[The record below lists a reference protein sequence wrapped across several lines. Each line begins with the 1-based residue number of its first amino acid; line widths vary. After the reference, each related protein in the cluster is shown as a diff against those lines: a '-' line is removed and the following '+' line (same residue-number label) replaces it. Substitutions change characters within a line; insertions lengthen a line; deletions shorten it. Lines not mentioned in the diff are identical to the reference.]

1 MNRAREISLLAL
13 LSLGLVACGGSSSIT
28 PPPPA
33 GNFSNASLHGQ
44 YAFSMSGTQGGC
56 NVNVN
61 TCGAYIARVGSFVAD
76 GNGTITSG
84 LEDVVVGNTGGAEV
98 TFMGGTYTIQA
109 NGRGL
114 LILNSGNGNGLQLNL
129 SMLSGSEG
137 ILVQTDLVSVTSGG
151 FSLQTPA
158 TFSANSLNGG
168 FVFDFSGISFAGAN
182 AAPLSI
188 VGQVPLDGNGN
199 VTGGTLDENDG
210 ALSGPV
216 AAQAGTYQLD
226 PSGNGANFGRG
237 TMTFG
242 GRSFAFYIVN
252 GTRIKILEEDL
263 LAATQGDAMRQSG
276 TIPTQ
281 NSGFTGSFVYLVG
294 GASLVGNQGALAR
307 VARFTADGNG
317 GIAAI
322 SYDEN
327 NDGAATHISQG
338 GNITNATFAID
349 TAHAGSGRGTF
360 TFTDSSLHT
369 LSYVF
374 YLFSPTQAVI
384 QDVTSGIVADGPM
397 QAQSG
402 APFTNASL
410 AGNYAFNWSGINIG
424 QQNFVPLNEN
434 FVGQYVL
441 STAASSNLTGIMD
454 YTEAGTTG
462 STLYSSIGLAGAL
475 TINTDGSANNTL
487 QVASGSPSSTTFN
500 FAAYVVSPSITYVLC
515 TDRIRVTA
523 GIASQQTQ

>member
-1 MNRAREISLLAL
+1 MNRLCCGVLFAAITLVLA
-13 LSLGLVACGGSSSIT
+13 ACGGGSAIN

-44 YAFSMSGTQGGC
+44 YAFSMSG
-56 NVNVN
+56 VNSS
-61 TCGAYIARVGSFVAD
+61 GAYIARVGSFVAD
-76 GNGTITSG
+76 GNGAITSAI
-84 LEDVVVGNTGGAEV
+84 EDVVVGNAGGSEV
-98 TFMGGTYTIQA
+98 TFTGGTYTIQA

-114 LILNSGNGNGLQLNL
+114 LVLNGGNGSGLQLNL
-129 SMLSGSEG
+129 SMVSSSQG
-137 ILVQTDLVSVTSGG
+137 ILVQTDLVSVSNGG

-158 TFSANSLNGG
+158 AFSSNSLNGN
-168 FVFDFSGISFAGAN
+168 FVLDFSGISISGAN
-182 AAPLSI
+182 ATPLSI
-188 VGQVPLDGNGN
+188 IGTVTLDGNGS
-199 VTGGTLDENDG
+199 VTSGTLDENDST
-210 ALSGPV
+210 LSSAI

-226 PSGNGANFGRG
+226 ATGNGTTFGRG
-237 TMTFG
+237 TMTFD
-242 GRSFAFYIVN
+242 GRSFAFYIVDQ
-252 GTRIKILEEDL
+252 TRIKVLEEDF
-263 LAATQGDAMRQSG
+263 LAATQGDAMLQSG
-276 TIPTQ
+276 VIPTQ
-281 NSGFTGSFVYLVG
+281 NSGFIGSFVYLVG

-317 GIAAI
+317 GIATI

-327 NDGAATHISQG
+327 NDGAATHVSQG
-338 GNITNATFAID
+338 SNISNAAYAID
-349 TAHAGSGRGTF
+349 TTHTGSGRGTF
-360 TFTDSSLHT
+360 TFTDSHLHT

-384 QDVTSGIVADGPM
+384 QDVTSGVVADGPM

-402 APFTNASL
+402 GPFTNASV

-434 FVGQYVL
+434 FVGQYML
-441 STAASSNLTGIMD
+441 SSAATTNLTGIMD

-462 STLYSSIGLAGAL
+462 STLYSSIGLAGTL

-500 FAAYVVSPSITYVLC
+500 FAAYVVDPSTTYVLC
-515 TDRIRVTA
+515 TDSTRVTA
-523 GIASQQTQ
+523 GITTQQTH

>member
-1 MNRAREISLLAL
+1 VIRARTISLFAV
-13 LSLGLVACGGSSSIT
+13 LSFGLVACGGGSSIT

-44 YAFSMSGTQGGC
+44 YAFSMSGVDP
-56 NVNVN
+56 N
-61 TCGAYIARVGSFVAD
+61 GAYLARVGSFVAD
-76 GNGTITSG
+76 GNGAITAG
-84 LEDVVVGNTGGAEV
+84 LEDVVVGKAGGAEV
-98 TFMGGTYTIQA
+98 TFTGGTYTIQA

-114 LILNSGNGNGLQLNL
+114 LVLNSGNGNGLQLNL
-129 SMLSGSEG
+129 SMLSSSEG
-137 ILVQTDLVSVTSGG
+137 ILVQTDLISVSSGG

-158 TFSANSLNGG
+158 AFSANSLIGN
-168 FVFDFSGISFAGAN
+168 FVLDFSGISFSGAK

-188 VGQVPLDGNGN
+188 IGGVALDGNGN

-210 ALSGPV
+210 APSGPV

-226 PSGNGANFGRG
+226 PTGNGANFGRG
-237 TMTFG
+237 TMTFE

-252 GTRIKILEEDL
+252 GTRIKLLEEDL

-276 TIPTQ
+276 GIPTQ

-338 GNITNATFAID
+338 SNITNATYAID
-349 TAHAGSGRGTF
+349 TTHAGSGRGTF
-360 TFTDSSLHT
+360 SFTDSNLHT

-397 QAQSG
+397 LEQSG
-402 APFTNASL
+402 APFTNANL

-434 FVGQYVL
+434 FVGQYIL
-441 STAASSNLTGIMD
+441 SSAASSNLTGIMD

-462 STLYSSIGLAGAL
+462 STLYSSIGLAGNL
-475 TINTDGSANNTL
+475 TINTDGSANNKL
-487 QVASGSPSSTTFN
+487 QVVSGSPSSSTFN

-515 TDRIRVTA
+515 TDRTRVTA